1 MSSKRIA
8 TNLAEEIAADWKVIP
23 KLAKLRVIA
32 AERNV
37 DISRPTAILRQKRIT
52 RFPEAPKTHR
62 QAEMLL
68 TIVSDRQDFDAAAD
82 EIEEWVYAA
91 LDYLDTRF
99 RPSEEADAVLYNE
112 RFAYDIPFTVIT
124 DKE

>member
-1 MSSKRIA
+1 MSSERVA
-8 TNLAEEIAADWKVIP
+8 TTLAEQIAADWADIP
-23 KLAKLRVIA
+23 ALAKLRVIA

-37 DISRPTAILRQKRIT
+37 DITRPTAILRQKRIT

-68 TIVSDRQDFDAAAD
+68 TIVSHREDFDAAAD
-82 EIEEWVYAA
+82 EIDVWVYAA

-99 RPSEEADAVLYNE
+99 RPAEEAEAVLYNE